1 MASYKKRE
9 GKGGVSYKI
18 TVSLGRDINGKQIRA
33 TKTWKP
39 SRPMSE
45 KQMEKEVS
53 RAAVLFEEEV
63 RSGIAADHRQ
73 QFADYAAYV
82 IQLKERS
89 GIKRKTLERYQ
100 SFLERIAPIIGHIKL
115 CDLRPMHLNNLYE
128 RLGRE
133 GENKRTGGT
142 LSAKTILEHHRF
154 ISTVLSQAE
163 KEMLI
168 PYNVAKKATPPKV
181 KTKEANYFQ
190 ESEVEKIRL
199 CLEEEIQQEAE
210 YYKRL
215 AEKYPKRNYENPQVK
230 LKWKTIVYLFLLTG
244 MRRGELAGLKWDRI
258 DLERGV
264 LRTENNLLYSPS
276 VGMYDDT
283 PKTDTSIRTITIP
296 FEMVELLKEYRKW
309 YDREREKCGDRWN
322 DSDYVF
328 VQKDGRPMHP
338 DSITSWMNRFSQ
350 RHDLPHINPH
360 AFRHTHASILLN
372 NEVDLITTS
381 KRLGHAKVSTTSDIY
396 AHLMEKA
403 DEAASDAVAERIFR
417 K

>member
-1 MASYKKRE
+1 M
-9 GKGGVSYKI
+9 
-18 TVSLGRDINGKQIRA
+18 
-33 TKTWKP
+33 
-39 SRPMSE
+39 
-45 KQMEKEVS
+45 
-53 RAAVLFEEEV
+53 
-63 RSGIAADHRQ
+63 
-73 QFADYAAYV
+73 
-82 IQLKERS
+82 
-89 GIKRKTLERYQ
+89 
-100 SFLERIAPIIGHIKL
+100 
-115 CDLRPMHLNNLYE
+115 
-128 RLGRE
+128 
-133 GENKRTGGT
+133 
-142 LSAKTILEHHRF
+142 
-154 ISTVLSQAE
+154 
-163 KEMLI
+163 
-168 PYNVAKKATPPKV
+168 
-181 KTKEANYFQ
+181 
-190 ESEVEKIRL
+190 
-199 CLEEEIQQEAE
+199 
-210 YYKRL
+210 
-215 AEKYPKRNYENPQVK
+215 
-230 LKWKTIVYLFLLTG
+230 KWKTIVYLFLLTG